1 MKISWTKGLDKEQQL
16 DVRGNYKEAL
26 VMRRR
31 LVVMLKDKIELSA
44 KAGRSKE
51 LYESPNWAYLQADA
65 RGYERAISDVID
77 LISED

>member
-1 MKISWTKGLDKEQQL
+1 MKISWTKGLDKEQAL

-31 LVVMLKDKIELSA
+31 LVVLLKDKAEASA
-44 KAGRSKE
+44 KAGRTKE

-65 RGYERAISDVID
+65 RGYERAISDIID